1 MNETIACLRC
11 KTTMEP
17 GFIADSN
24 GSFFLQEQWFAGAPQ
39 TGFWGGIKVNRDRL
53 VPVATYRCPNCGY
66 LEAYAK

>member
-1 MNETIACLRC
+1 MNQSIACLRC

-24 GSFFLQEQWFAGAPQ
+24 QSGFLQERWYAGDPQ
-39 TGFWGGIKVNRDRL
+39 SGFWGLKMKRDQL
-53 VPVATYRCPNCGY
+53 VPVTTYRCPNCGY